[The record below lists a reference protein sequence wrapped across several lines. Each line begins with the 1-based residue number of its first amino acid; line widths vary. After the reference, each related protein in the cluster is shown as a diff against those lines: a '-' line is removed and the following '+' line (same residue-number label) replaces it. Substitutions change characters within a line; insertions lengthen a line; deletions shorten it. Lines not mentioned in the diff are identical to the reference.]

1 MRTFFVLV
9 GLVMAAQLATA
20 ETIRIASFNA
30 SLSRSGPGLLLRDL
44 DRGEDPQIDAVVG
57 ILQTVRPDILLLN
70 EFDYDGSQLALN
82 RFADILATG
91 ESGLRLAHR
100 FSAPVNTG
108 VPSGMDLNGD
118 GSTSGPADSFGYGR
132 FPGQYG
138 MAILARFPIRADD
151 VATFRLLRWAEF
163 PDALQP
169 LDGAAPIPSEPEWQ
183 RLRLSSKSHWDVPVE
198 VPGGV
203 LHLLASHPTPP
214 VFDGPEDFNG
224 KRNHDEIAFWRQY
237 IDGTVF
243 PDDTGVP
250 RRAPDAPFVVLG
262 DLNADPVDGDGRH
275 EGILSLLTHPR
286 LQDPAPQSAGAAE
299 AARIQAGANRLHDG
313 PASQDTADWNDTR
326 GPGNLRVDYVLP
338 SVDLTVLDAGVFWPA
353 QGTPGAEWIGTGK
366 RVSSDHRLVWVDVT
380 LP

>member
-9 GLVMAAQLATA
+9 GLVMAAELATA

-169 LDGAAPIPSEPEWQ
+169 LDGAAPIPSEPE
-183 RLRLSSKSHWDVPVE
+183 
-198 VPGGV
+198 
-203 LHLLASHPTPP
+203 
-214 VFDGPEDFNG
+214 
-224 KRNHDEIAFWRQY
+224 
-237 IDGTVF
+237 
-243 PDDTGVP
+243 
-250 RRAPDAPFVVLG
+250 
-262 DLNADPVDGDGRH
+262 
-275 EGILSLLTHPR
+275 
-286 LQDPAPQSAGAAE
+286 
-299 AARIQAGANRLHDG
+299 
-313 PASQDTADWNDTR
+313 
-326 GPGNLRVDYVLP
+326 
-338 SVDLTVLDAGVFWPA
+338 
-353 QGTPGAEWIGTGK
+353 
-366 RVSSDHRLVWVDVT
+366 
-380 LP
+380 